1 MKSIVVAFFASKLHG
16 ENYYYPIYE
25 EMRKLIENEG
35 KTTEFT
41 PVITNENEARELAM
55 KYSEF
60 YPVIISLTGGTS
72 SLIRRFV
79 NEGNYNS
86 VVLFGHGEHNS
97 LPSVIS
103 ARSKLDINGVWTWV
117 FHCRNVDSMDCT
129 LEVKRMMKITKAVAS
144 ILNSKILLISPIEE
158 KPEYIEDFEAR
169 FNSTVDVI
177 SMDKLV
183 SYMNNAKKDLIDH
196 FLETFD
202 KVEFKVSRDRIIEVA
217 KLYAVVKSLVEE
229 GRYDA
234 VAIDCFPY
242 LVKYKVTPCLALALL
257 NSESSII
264 ACEGDLLSTVLMMI
278 SKSLTGVSGWIA
290 NSVLFEGVRAYF
302 AHCTIALNMIKDPV
316 VLSHFE
322 SGEPY
327 SITGRL
333 INNVY
338 TIASL
343 SPDYSVVMATAGRI
357 IDSGLVFKHMCRT
370 QSILDLG
377 FRADKIPLVAASNHH
392 VLIPGDVREELK
404 AIAALLGLD
413 YVEYSDAV
421 STL

>member
-129 LEVKRMMKITKAVAS
+129 LEVKRMMKITKAVS
-144 ILNSKILLISPIEE
+144 
-158 KPEYIEDFEAR
+158 
-169 FNSTVDVI
+169 
-177 SMDKLV
+177 
-183 SYMNNAKKDLIDH
+183 
-196 FLETFD
+196 
-202 KVEFKVSRDRIIEVA
+202 
-217 KLYAVVKSLVEE
+217 
-229 GRYDA
+229 
-234 VAIDCFPY
+234 
-242 LVKYKVTPCLALALL
+242 
-257 NSESSII
+257 
-264 ACEGDLLSTVLMMI
+264 
-278 SKSLTGVSGWIA
+278 
-290 NSVLFEGVRAYF
+290 
-302 AHCTIALNMIKDPV
+302 
-316 VLSHFE
+316 
-322 SGEPY
+322 
-327 SITGRL
+327 
-333 INNVY
+333 
-338 TIASL
+338 
-343 SPDYSVVMATAGRI
+343 
-357 IDSGLVFKHMCRT
+357 
-370 QSILDLG
+370 
-377 FRADKIPLVAASNHH
+377 
-392 VLIPGDVREELK
+392 
-404 AIAALLGLD
+404 
-413 YVEYSDAV
+413 
-421 STL
+421 